1 MNCLIITFPNHEIYN
16 YFKLIV
22 DNFALI
28 QSGIPGAPGA
38 SAAAP
43 RGKYKGQTSGSLG
56 VCAAAGE
63 GPWSWKRDASSTE
76 NGRLPGVWE
85 FGLDKRR
92 AARPVR
98 PGDLSTGYEQLRG
111 SLGV

>member
-1 MNCLIITFPNHEIYN
+1 MDIYLNGMKLMNGGT
-16 YFKLIV
+16 
-22 DNFALI
+22 
-28 QSGIPGAPGA
+28 PGAPWPLELQQDGY
-38 SAAAP
+38 
-43 RGKYKGQTSGSLG
+43 YKWQTSGSLG